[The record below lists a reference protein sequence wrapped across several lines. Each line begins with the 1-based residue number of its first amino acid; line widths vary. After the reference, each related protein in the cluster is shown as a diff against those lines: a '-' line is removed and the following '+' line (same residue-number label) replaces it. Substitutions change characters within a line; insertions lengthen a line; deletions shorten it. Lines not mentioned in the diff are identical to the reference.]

1 MTGTVQGTQREE
13 ELNQREKK
21 EHEHG
26 WSEKDTHVKSDI
38 RMRAKRKM
46 RIKKLRDLR
55 QSDTRK
61 GNTVK
66 MNSHM
71 GPRLNI
77 PESVIEATSDVS
89 QLVLNM
95 LPSDMS
101 RHAEEPDDHVMS

>member
-1 MTGTVQGTQREE
+1 
-13 ELNQREKK
+13 
-21 EHEHG
+21 
-26 WSEKDTHVKSDI
+26 
-38 RMRAKRKM
+38 M